1 MKKINLLLLSLLVLV
16 GILAGCGDTSD
27 SEENE
32 KQDADTEQTD
42 TAHDTEGNEFPI
54 TVEDANG
61 KEITIDEKPEQI
73 VSLIPSIT
81 EIVYELDLGDS
92 LVGVSDHDNY
102 PEEVLDKEKIGGL
115 ELNVEK
121 ILSLEPD
128 LVLAHP
134 TNDTDGLEQLENSGM
149 TVFVVNDAT
158 NFDEVYESI
167 ELISQV
173 TGTEDTGK
181 DLITTM
187 ENDLNEIAEKAEEIG
202 EDEKKKVYLEI
213 SPAPEIFTP
222 GKNTFENDILELINA
237 ENVAKDEDGWVEI
250 SEEAVVE
257 MNPDVIAL
265 TYDYIDN
272 PIEEVMERKAWQ
284 DIDAIM
290 DEQVYL
296 IDTDIVSRPGPR
308 LVEGAEKLGEAIYPQ
323 VFDGK

>member
-1 MKKINLLLLSLLVLV
+1 MKKINLFLLSLLVVV
-16 GILAGCGDTSD
+16 GVLSGCGDTSE
-27 SEENE
+27 SEGNE

-42 TAHDTEGNEFPI
+42 SAHDTEENEFPI
-54 TVEDANG
+54 TIEDANG

-73 VSLIPSIT
+73 VSLIPSNT

-134 TNDTDGLEQLENSGM
+134 TNDTDGLEQLEESGI
-149 TVFVVNDAT
+149 TVFVINDAT
-158 NFDEVYESI
+158 NFDEVYDSI

-173 TGTEDTGK
+173 TGTEDKGK
-181 DLITTM
+181 DLITAM
-187 ENDLNEIAEKAEEIG
+187 QNDLNEIAEKAEEID

-222 GKNTFENDILELINA
+222 GKNTFENDILELLNA

-272 PIEEVMERKAWQ
+272 PVEEVMKRKAWQ

-290 DEQVYL
+290 DEQVFL

-308 LVEGAEKLGEAIYPQ
+308 LVEGAEKLGEVIYPQ
-323 VFDGK
+323 IFDGE